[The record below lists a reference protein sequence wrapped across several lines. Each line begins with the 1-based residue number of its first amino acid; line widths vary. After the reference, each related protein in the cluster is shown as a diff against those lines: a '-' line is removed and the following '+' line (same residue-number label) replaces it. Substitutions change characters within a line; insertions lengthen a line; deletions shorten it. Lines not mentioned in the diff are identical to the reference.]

1 MPPPIANAA
10 PSPRER
16 GAVRLLLAFFR
27 ADPRACLGTLVCL
40 VAAAI
45 AEGIGITTLLPFLG
59 LATEVSQKH
68 LGTPRPAGDFE
79 RSVLDVFAAVGIE
92 PTLQTLLAV
101 VSVAVVLKGALM
113 LLAKRQVGYTVARV
127 ATMLRLRLVRALLA
141 TDWRYFT
148 RQPIGAFA
156 NAFGTEAPRA
166 AQAFLNGATM
176 LSEAV
181 ALVVYASIAFATSWG
196 MTAFAIPISL
206 VGLTLLTGLVRLTRR
221 AGRRQ
226 TELLKDA
233 LARITD
239 LFQGVRPLK
248 AMAREGVVAPL
259 LEQSTADLNRALRRL
274 VLAREAVVT
283 LQEGML
289 MASVAV
295 GVYVSVMHFDLAL
308 DAVFLLALLFIRGLT
323 SMQRAQRRYQDVVS
337 DESAYWSMIT
347 LIESAE
353 RQRERSGQRTPALV
367 TGIELR
373 DVVFGYDETR
383 VLAGVSFA
391 IPAGRVTALHG
402 PSGSGKTTLADLV
415 AGLVHPD
422 SGSVLVD
429 GIPLV
434 EIDLQAWRR
443 QIGYVPQEM
452 FLLHE
457 SVADNVSLGDPG
469 LTRADVERALRAAAA
484 WDFVSELPKGMDT
497 PVGERG
503 SQLSGGQ
510 RQLVA
515 IARALVRRPRLL
527 ILDEATASLD
537 SASEAALWSRIQALA
552 GETTVLA
559 ISHQPGVLAI
569 ADRIYWVADG
579 RVEERSAP
587 PGNSTA
593 RYASTAGATAN
604 AEARERSCSESGVE
618 SSTERMAAASAASSR
633 TGTSGP

>member
-1 MPPPIANAA
+1 MPPPTANAA

-27 ADPRACLGTLVCL
+27 ADPRGCLGTLACL

-68 LGTPRPAGDFE
+68 LPAPRPAGDFE
-79 RSVLDVFAAVGIE
+79 RSVLEVFAEAGIE

-101 VSVAVVLKGALM
+101 VSVAIVLKGVLM

-127 ATMLRLRLVRALLA
+127 ATMLRLRLLRALLA

-148 RQPIGAFA
+148 RQPIGTFA

-166 AQAFLNGATM
+166 AQAFLAGSTM

-181 ALVVYASIAFATSWG
+181 ALAVYASIAFATSWQ
-196 MTAFAIPISL
+196 MTAFAIPIGL
-206 VGLTLLTGLVRLTRR
+206 VGLWLLTGLVRLTRR

-259 LEQSTADLNRALRRL
+259 LEQSTTDLNRALRRL
-274 VLAREAVVT
+274 VLTKEAVTT

-289 MASVAV
+289 MAGVAV
-295 GVYVSVMHFDLAL
+295 GVYVSVMHFELAL

-323 SMQRAQRRYQDVVS
+323 SMHRAQRRYQDVVS

-353 RQRERSGQRTPALV
+353 RQRERSGRRAPALA

-373 DVVFGYDETR
+373 DVVFAYDETA
-383 VLAGVSFA
+383 VLAGVSLT

-402 PSGSGKTTLADLV
+402 PSGSGKTTVADLV
-415 AGLVHPD
+415 AGLVHPS

-429 GIPLV
+429 GVPLV
-434 EIDLQAWRR
+434 EIDLEAWRR

-457 SVADNVSLGDPG
+457 SVADNVSLGDPELG
-469 LTRADVERALRAAAA
+469 RADVERALRAAAA
-484 WDFVSELPKGMDT
+484 WDFVSELPQGMDT

-537 SASEAALWSRIQALA
+537 SASEAALWRQIQALA

-569 ADRIYWVADG
+569 ADRIYWVAEG

-587 PGNSTA
+587 PGNRTA

-604 AEARERSCSESGVE
+604 AEARERSRAGSGGE
-618 SSTERMAAASAASSR
+618 SSTEAMAAASARSSR